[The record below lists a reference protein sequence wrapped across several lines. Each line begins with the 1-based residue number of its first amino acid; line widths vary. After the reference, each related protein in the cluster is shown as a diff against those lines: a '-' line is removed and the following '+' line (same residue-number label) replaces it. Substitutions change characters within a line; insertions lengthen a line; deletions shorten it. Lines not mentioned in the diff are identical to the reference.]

1 MQDEIYGITEAA
13 VTAGRMGE
21 IGKNSGSG
29 IFWEFLG
36 LLFILIV
43 VFFLLIYIKKK
54 SENIFN
60 KGQNIKEL
68 DRFYF
73 FPKTFLSI
81 VKLGEEFYLMSVN
94 ENKIDLIKKIEEK
107 ELVDK
112 LKLEESGKG
121 KTKKNFSDFINIGG
135 SNFENIKDRL
145 KNMRQNNDE

>member
-1 MQDEIYGITEAA
+1 MQDEIYRITEAA

-36 LLFILIV
+36 LLFILV
-43 VFFLLIYIKKK
+43 AVFFLLIYIKKK

-68 DRFYF
+68 ERFYF

-81 VKLGEEFYLMSVN
+81 MKLGEEFYLMSVN
-94 ENKIDLIKKIEEK
+94 ENKIDLIEKIEEK
-107 ELVDK
+107 ELIDK

-135 SNFENIKDRL
+135 SNFESIKDRL
-145 KNMRQNNDE
+145 KNMRQNSDE